1 MFMYN
6 NRLISKLWCN
16 VPVKTT
22 VVVLIIIGIIA
33 VLSSISDSTATTLV
47 EAATHPLPSPYGSTN
62 RNPYQILGVP
72 ITATPKEIKRQ
83 YYKLCLKYHP
93 DKQSSHLSL
102 KQRQRNEQL
111 FKHIQWAYSEVVRSP
126 SSESWHNKD
135 GGAYYGNRWKDDI
148 SRSSFA
154 NSFRSYLHRNSAA
167 DNAWKRPSQQGT
179 SSSTN
184 GPSPSLFDHW
194 NPYGNNPH
202 GGLYRSSTSPSFFGR
217 TNPSFVWKNQH
228 QSRML
233 FVQHV
238 TIPLQELYRGTTQ
251 YEFHLHDVSIVSHV
265 VAAFRGGIG
274 QALLYQSLLYSLP
287 LMRFSK
293 LLSVG
298 LCIFLFCQ
306 HLPPR
311 IPTTVTKKRSFRADI
326 LPGYKTN
333 TKFIFHEEQTHLN
346 NVEIQFIIREG
357 QHPLYKRVG
366 SELHVTATVSSRQ
379 AAKGC
384 TTYIPSLRTD
394 HSRTSD
400 DTEPQ
405 YITVRIP
412 PRTVSGD
419 NVRIDGQGWPIRN
432 PKRPTQP
439 ISYGDLIVT
448 VQVVPKSKN
457 RAFFSRR
464 HYR

>member
-1 MFMYN
+1 MYN

-16 VPVKTT
+16 VAVKTT
-22 VVVLIIIGIIA
+22 VVVLIIIGFLA
-33 VLSSISDSTATTLV
+33 VLSSIGDSQTTLV
-47 EAATHPLPSPYGSTN
+47 EAATLPLPSPYGSSN

-167 DNAWKRPSQQGT
+167 DNAWKRPSQQDA

-228 QSRML
+228 QSRMY
-233 FVQHV
+233 
-238 TIPLQELYRGTTQ
+238 P
-251 YEFHLHDVSIVSHV
+251 DPS
-265 VAAFRGGIG
+265 A
-274 QALLYQSLLYSLP
+274 SL
-287 LMRFSK
+287 
-293 LLSVG
+293 
-298 LCIFLFCQ
+298 C
-306 HLPPR
+306 PR
-311 IPTTVTKKRSFRADI
+311 IADI
-326 LPGYKTN
+326 
-333 TKFIFHEEQTHLN
+333 
-346 NVEIQFIIREG
+346 
-357 QHPLYKRVG
+357 
-366 SELHVTATVSSRQ
+366 TVSSIEDTTRTTHFMKNSSKQ
-379 AAKGC
+379 ALHQTISIATLFDRVDVK
-384 TTYIPSLRTD
+384 ISSSLPFQR
-394 HSRTSD
+394 
-400 DTEPQ
+400 
-405 YITVRIP
+405 
-412 PRTVSGD
+412 
-419 NVRIDGQGWPIRN
+419 
-432 PKRPTQP
+432 
-439 ISYGDLIVT
+439 YG
-448 VQVVPKSKN
+448 KSKWK
-457 RAFFSRR
+457 R
-464 HYR
+464 